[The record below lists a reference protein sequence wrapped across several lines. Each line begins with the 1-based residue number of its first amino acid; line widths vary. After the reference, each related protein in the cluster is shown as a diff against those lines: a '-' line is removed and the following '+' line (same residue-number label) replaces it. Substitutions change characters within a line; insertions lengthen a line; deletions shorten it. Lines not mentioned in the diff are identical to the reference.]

1 MTRVT
6 SLPVAVVVCLA
17 GFTGEASAQV
27 PAPIAAIAQVAA
39 AHGELQ
45 GIVTDDRGEPL
56 AGAVVSA
63 LGSTTAFAV
72 TDRTGRFAFRTLPPG
87 SYLVRAHLKGYVP
100 PRARII
106 HVSSAARVISEI
118 ALAHRPGPDRPAQVL
133 AASVGAGDT
142 ASNNAAP
149 NDGAPDD
156 AAGEDHDHGESAWRL
171 RHLKRSVL
179 KDAQTAI
186 AAVEDDDSFLEDSFE
201 TLGRAMGYPARA
213 ASSIFSDLPALSGEV
228 NFLTTRS
235 FDSPHDLFS
244 IDGLPRGVAFVSLNA
259 PTDGGDWNVRGA
271 MTQGELASWVVAGS
285 YVRRLPATHQ
295 FEAGMLYSMQRYD
308 GGNPAALVAVS
319 DGSRNAGEVFAY
331 DRWRVTRGVTLQYG
345 ARYARYDY
353 LDEDALF
360 SPRVAVTLGPMQG
373 LRLRAAAS
381 RRQLAPGAE
390 EFVPQGAVGVWL
402 PPERTFSPISGR
414 HGFRAERVDHYEIGA
429 EQELGG
435 GIVIGARAFRQAVS
449 DQMVTIFGISLPHRV
464 AADVGHYYVASGGD
478 LDARG
483 WGVSLS
489 GELSGHFRG
498 SLDYTLTDARW
509 NREGPDARLVSLV
522 AQSANRTD
530 PETIHDFT
538 TSLQTQ
544 IPLTSTRIY
553 MLYKLGSGFAM
564 PQALEGMG
572 GVSARFDV
580 QVNQALPFLNF
591 TTANWEMLLTIR
603 NLFREDLLDAS
614 IYDELLVVKPP
625 KRIVGGLSVRF

>member
-1 MTRVT
+1 MPITRVT
-6 SLPVAVVVCLA
+6 SLPVAAVVCLA
-17 GFTGEASAQV
+17 GFSAQASAQV
-27 PAPIAAIAQVAA
+27 PPPIAAIAQVAA

-72 TDRTGRFAFRTLPPG
+72 TDRSGRFAFRTLPPG

-106 HVSSAARVISEI
+106 YVNSASRVISEI
-118 ALAHRPGPDRPAQVL
+118 ALAHRPGPDAPPQVL
-133 AASVGAGDT
+133 AASVGAGE
-142 ASNNAAP
+142 SAP
-149 NDGAPDD
+149 AD
-156 AAGEDHDHGESAWRL
+156 AAGEDHDHGEGAWRL

-201 TLGRAMGYPARA
+201 RLARAMGYPARA
-213 ASSIFSDLPALSGEV
+213 ATSLFNDLSGLTGEV

-244 IDGLPRGVAFVSLNA
+244 VDGLPRGVAFVSLNA

-271 MTQGELASWVVAGS
+271 MTQGDLASWVVAGS

-295 FEAGMLYSMQRYD
+295 YEAGMLYSMQRYD
-308 GGNPAALVAVS
+308 GGNPAALVAAT

-331 DRWRVTRGVTLQYG
+331 DRWSVRRGVTLQYG

-373 LRLRAAAS
+373 LRLRVAAS
-381 RRQLAPGAE
+381 QRQLAPGAE

-414 HGFRAERVDHYEIGA
+414 HGFRAERVEHYEVGA
-429 EQELGG
+429 EQEVGG

-449 DQMVTIFGISLPHRV
+449 DQMVTIFGISLPHRI
-464 AADVGHYYVASGGD
+464 ATDVGHYYVASGGD
-478 LDARG
+478 LDTRG

-489 GELSGHFRG
+489 GEFSGHFRG
-498 SLDYTLTDARW
+498 SLDYTLSDARW
-509 NREGPDARLVSLV
+509 SREGPDARLVSVV
-522 AQSANRTD
+522 ARSANRTD
-530 PETIHDFT
+530 TETIHDFT

-544 IPLTSTRIY
+544 IPLTSTRVY
-553 MLYKLGSGFAM
+553 MLYKLGSGYAM
-564 PQALEGMG
+564 PQALEGTG

-591 TTANWEMLLTIR
+591 TAAQWEMLVTIR

-625 KRIVGGLSVRF
+625 KRIVGGLTVRF